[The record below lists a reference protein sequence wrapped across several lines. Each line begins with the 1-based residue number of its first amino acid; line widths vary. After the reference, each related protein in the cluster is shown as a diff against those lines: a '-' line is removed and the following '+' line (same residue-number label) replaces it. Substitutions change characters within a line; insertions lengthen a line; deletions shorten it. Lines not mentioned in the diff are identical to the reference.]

1 MEEEELDKA
10 GLKADFPDVEPEEL
24 HDCRQ
29 RGESETQV
37 SEGQHGEEEVHGLVE
52 RWLCADDGEDGGVAH
67 DGDGVEAEEGD
78 GDPEMDILKSREAHE
93 DEVERTVSG
102 VSYF

>member
-1 MEEEELDKA
+1 MEEEELCKA
-10 GLKADFPDVEPEEL
+10 GFKADFPDVEPEEL
-24 HDCRQ
+24 HDSRE
-29 RGESETQV
+29 RGESKTQV

-52 RWLCADDGEDGGVAH
+52 RLLCVNNGEDGDVAH

-78 GDPEMDILKSREAHE
+78 GDPEMDSLKSGDARE
-93 DEVERTVSG
+93 DEVERILSV

>member
-1 MEEEELDKA
+1 MKEEELSKA
-10 GLKADFPDVEPEEL
+10 GLKADFPNVEPEEL
-24 HDCRQ
+24 HDGGH

-52 RWLCADDGEDGGVAH
+52 RWLCTDDTEDGGVAH

-78 GDPEMDILKSREAHE
+78 GDPEVNSLKSRDARE
-93 DEVERTVSG
+93 DEVERIVSG
-102 VSYF
+102 VSSF